1 MVLKV
6 AKVIKDILNL
16 LQSLELNFIKK
27 KEEKRLSFAKSRH
40 GIRGLEGKS

>member
-1 MVLKV
+1 MVLKG

-27 KEEKRLSFAKSRH
+27 KKSLSFAKSRH